1 MNEKCKYCDYV
12 SKCSR
17 NVEYGS
23 LFCTLYRSFPKV
35 VDKSYED
42 LIKENKKLKEINTL
56 LNEKA
61 NNQIDELFKKN
72 KAIKE
77 VKTKLLDIQNK
88 YGYILDDVIFILE
101 RTDK

>member
-1 MNEKCKYCDYV
+1 MNEKCKYCYYV

-35 VDKSYED
+35 VDKSYKD

-61 NNQIDELFKKN
+61 NNQIDELFQKN
-72 KAIKE
+72 KTIKKAKE
-77 VKTKLLDIQNK
+77 QLLDLQNK

-101 RTDK
+101 RTD